1 MRDADLE
8 YGAGTSTTDEDEKNN
23 LMNVEINSTS
33 DDTKRTTS
41 VDNDVL
47 KISKN
52 HARIAIILVICVLL
66 FIFLILKQTC
76 PAIDVD
82 DIPTNK
88 ANSGVSGIVFKGNK
102 IRTYPESSLKQLL
115 STATLSSFTWKDP
128 AFTTAFKSTDTPPC
142 TVWGVVTTIHAPTK
156 SMELATKQP
165 GICLVIVADKKT
177 PTEGYVKFQEDVI
190 KNNAATKQN
199 IFVKFLTVEDQDEIL
214 QGGLDIMKGE

>member
-52 HARIAIILVICVLL
+52 HARIASILVICVLL
-66 FIFLILKQTC
+66 FVGISFKKN
-76 PAIDVD
+76 PAIDVN

-88 ANSGVSGIVFKGNK
+88 ANSGVSGIVFKGNR
-102 IRTYPESSLKQLL
+102 IRTYPDSSLKQLL

>member
-1 MRDADLE
+1 MRDTDLE
-8 YGAGTSTTDEDEKNN
+8 YGAGTSTTDEGEKNN
-23 LMNVEINSTS
+23 LMNLEINSTS

-66 FIFLILKQTC
+66 FIFLRDAC
-76 PAIDVD
+76 PAIDIN

-102 IRTYPESSLKQLL
+102 IRTYPDSSLKQLL

>member
-1 MRDADLE
+1 MRDTDLE

-66 FIFLILKQTC
+66 FIFLRRDAC
-76 PAIDVD
+76 PAIDVN

-88 ANSGVSGIVFKGNK
+88 ANSGVSGIVFKGNR
-102 IRTYPESSLKQLL
+102 IRTYPDSSLKQLL